1 MTQESLKT
9 GQTGMFDDSPADP
22 FGDNVEEVSGEQQA
36 GEQQLEQ
43 VTLETLQD
51 RYIELHKE
59 SRDLKAREKANL
71 AERNAIEPV
80 IAARYAAL
88 QIQQQNN
95 MRGETIYLAK
105 EIWASLVRDEDGSTD
120 EAHKALQEHGLG
132 YLVQDKVD
140 SRSLSAWVRE
150 QRREKTEIPEGL
162 LPFLKISEA
171 YRVKTRL

>member
-1 MTQESLKT
+1 MTQESLT
-9 GQTGMFDDSPADP
+9 TSQAGMFDDSPGDP
-22 FGDNVEEVSGEQQA
+22 FVDTAQEA
-36 GEQQLEQ
+36 PGEQQLEQ

-51 RYIELHKE
+51 RYIELNRE
-59 SRDLKAREKANL
+59 YRDLKSREKANL

-95 MRGETIYLAK
+95 MRDETICLAK
-105 EIWASLVRDEDGSTD
+105 EIWASLVQDKDGSTD